1 MFSLISLFNIKLNNK
16 KIILALYEFFG
27 FVASFLNIKQPALM
41 SVMDTKY
48 ASTDRLLFIAI
59 NKAIATLTP
68 NGSSQNIIEATKVA
82 VAPVQSVSA

>member
-1 MFSLISLFNIKLNNK
+1 MMLNNK
-16 KIILALYEFFG
+16 QIVLALYEFFG

-59 NKAIATLTP
+59 SKAIATVTP
-68 NGSSQNIIEATKVA
+68 NGSSQTIIEAPKVA
-82 VAPVQSVSA
+82 AVQALKVSA